1 MTDYI
6 QVATTTERKEDA
18 ETIARRLVEERL
30 AACVQ
35 IVGPITSVYRWKGK
49 IEMSQE
55 YRCEMKTTTN
65 HYVELAAMIVEQH
78 SYEVPEIVTLPIAE
92 IDREYAGWMDGQLGE
107 V

>member
-1 MTDYI
+1 MSYI
-6 QVATTTERKEDA
+6 VLLTTTDSQDEAQFLAKQALERK
-18 ETIARRLVEERL
+18 L

-35 IVGPITSVYRWKGK
+35 IVGPITSIYRWKGK

-78 SYEVPEIVTLPIAE
+78 SYEVPEIATVPITE
-92 IDREYAGWMDGQLGE
+92 IDSEYASWMDGQLGE

>member
-1 MTDYI
+1 MSYI
-6 QVATTTERKEDA
+6 VLLTTTDSQEEAQNLAKQALER
-18 ETIARRLVEERL
+18 RL

-35 IVGPITSVYRWKGK
+35 IVGPMTSVYRWKGK